1 MHSPVKRKRRKR
13 KKRWSVLIE
22 KNRNRY
28 TLDRIENFSSIVV
41 NGSRVWGLVTYV
53 TKCNSYVFDTF
64 PVLAGSLSDINP
76 WRWMALVITE
86 SSRTTFYHVFS
97 DNCSIQF
104 PRCNFNMALKD
115 LCMENRLTMHA
126 YSAFRSNRREP
137 VGWDAYSNIWGR
149 SSIIEYINRHLW
161 MKIKVSRYA
170 GGWLSSP
177 RYSRGTGGIIK
188 SLTMPRLSLHP
199 RTRLKKRY
207 YEDSVA
213 DLGDD
218 TRYSVKTSYRS
229 KRWGNG
235 VRKSCTPVQSY
246 RFRSW

>member
-1 MHSPVKRKRRKR
+1 M
-13 KKRWSVLIE
+13 E
-22 KNRNRY
+22 GRN
-28 TLDRIENFSSIVV
+28 I
-41 NGSRVWGLVTYV
+41 
-53 TKCNSYVFDTF
+53 
-64 PVLAGSLSDINP
+64 PVLRGKVAKLI
-76 WRWMALVITE
+76 
-86 SSRTTFYHVFS
+86 
-97 DNCSIQF
+97 SIQF
-104 PRCNFNMALKD
+104 SRCNFNMALKD
-115 LCMENRLTMHA
+115 LCTENRLTMHA

-199 RTRLKKRY
+199 SNAIKKRS
-207 YEDSVA
+207 YEDSVIFEMIRDIVMKIYIYIFIA
-213 DLGDD
+213 W
-218 TRYSVKTSYRS
+218 
-229 KRWGNG
+229 KRGRRTVEIPILETMRKRR

>member
-1 MHSPVKRKRRKR
+1 
-13 KKRWSVLIE
+13 
-22 KNRNRY
+22 
-28 TLDRIENFSSIVV
+28 
-41 NGSRVWGLVTYV
+41 
-53 TKCNSYVFDTF
+53 
-64 PVLAGSLSDINP
+64 
-76 WRWMALVITE
+76 
-86 SSRTTFYHVFS
+86 
-97 DNCSIQF
+97 
-104 PRCNFNMALKD
+104 MALKD
-115 LCMENRLTMHA
+115 LCTENRLTMHA

-199 RTRLKKRY
+199 SNAIKKRS
-207 YEDSVA
+207 YEDSVIFEMIRDIIA
-213 DLGDD
+213 KIYIYIFIAWKRGRR
-218 TRYSVKTSYRS
+218 TVEIPIRSS

-235 VRKSCTPVQSY
+235 EFENRALPSNPTGFDPDNRRVGCRVTNLTRFHGEQGGRKKGEGG
-246 RFRSW
+246 